1 MSSKE
6 VYQTI
11 EEARQRIYEL
21 YQLDWLMSHGYSLM
35 DVALG
40 IAAESVVADRLE
52 HGCDSIGDVVELGST
67 TWMESVG
74 LCGACWV
81 CFDEFFD
88 YEYKDESYI
97 KSLVA
102 RQSRDS
108 ETLLSLYRDDKKK
121 GFQLK

>member
-6 VYQTI
+6 TYQTV

-35 DVALG
+35 DVVLG
-40 IAAESVVADRLE
+40 IAAESVEADRSG
-52 HGCDSIGDVVELGST
+52 HGTDSIGDVVESGVA
-67 TWMESVG
+67 TWTESVG
-74 LCGACWV
+74 LCGACWA

-97 KSLVA
+97 KSLIA

-108 ETLLSLYRDDKKK
+108 KILLSLYQDDKKK
-121 GFQLK
+121 GFLLK